1 MRLLTRQGVA
11 LTPVSPSRVAKKMRV
26 THDGL
31 AVGSVFL
38 FGVLSYPSFQSANE
52 ASDAMVKDLMYKA
65 FSEQIALMPH
75 TTVGG
80 ILHFELP
87 SYVTSQDGVRIDAVL
102 RPGAGGEPLQI
113 QVPLSE
119 GTKEEK

>member
-38 FGVLSYPSFQSANE
+38 FGVLF
-52 ASDAMVKDLMYKA
+52 
-65 FSEQIALMPH
+65 
-75 TTVGG
+75 
-80 ILHFELP
+80 
-87 SYVTSQDGVRIDAVL
+87 R
-102 RPGAGGEPLQI
+102 R
-113 QVPLSE
+113 
-119 GTKEEK
+119 